1 MQDIEFTIQEELYIL
16 QCRTG
21 KGNAEAATKIAV
33 NMVDEGLI
41 DKATALSRVNNYQL
55 QYLASR
61 TVDPAAIRSANVL
74 VYGGIPASI
83 GAATGEMF
91 IDDAHIIDRARQNID
106 VILTKKLTSQPNLEA
121 MRASKGFLTS
131 EGGTTSHA
139 AVVAKGWEIPC
150 IVGCDG
156 ITVDE
161 ERLEMIVGSR
171 VFHEGDRITMDANGR
186 RGIVYEGILPLVK
199 RQLAPEC
206 DTFLRWVEESK
217 H

>member
-1 MQDIEFTIQEELYIL
+1 
-16 QCRTG
+16 
-21 KGNAEAATKIAV
+21 
-33 NMVDEGLI
+33 
-41 DKATALSRVNNYQL
+41 
-55 QYLASR
+55 
-61 TVDPAAIRSANVL
+61 
-74 VYGGIPASI
+74 
-83 GAATGEMF
+83 
-91 IDDAHIIDRARQNID
+91 
-106 VILTKKLTSQPNLEA
+106 

-139 AVVAKGWEIPC
+139 AVVARGWEIPC

-186 RGIVYEGILPLVK
+186 RGTVYEGILPLVK
-199 RQLAPEC
+199 RKLAPEC